1 MRDGHGA
8 RMMRPRQSRR
18 NGRWRTGVGTMRDAG
33 SMRDT
38 TVSASYGV
46 ARASRKLAERRVGHR
61 PMRRAS
67 LALAL
72 SRLEREHVALLLA
85 ICELETPAAGD
96 AADGNARALRAA
108 LLPMLREDLR
118 QTQHALARAARGQYG
133 VCEVCHKAIAGRT
146 LELRPAATRC
156 GACEGRAGRRAAVR
170 VRD

>member
-1 MRDGHGA
+1 MT
-8 RMMRPRQSRR
+8 RPVEVAVERTAGRR
-18 NGRWRTGVGTMRDAG
+18 PALK
-33 SMRDT
+33 
-38 TVSASYGV
+38 
-46 ARASRKLAERRVGHR
+46 RA
-61 PMRRAS
+61 RRAS

-85 ICELETPAAGD
+85 ICELEAPAEGD

-146 LELRPAATRC
+146 LELRPAAARC